1 MIIALIFRMGTVPRA
16 VQLAV
21 SASLAGAA
29 WWLFGGACPPAL
41 LTTLQVGSVA
51 VLALGGRLPQ
61 ILLNVRRGDSGEL
74 SLISCGLSLAG
85 NLARI
90 FTTAI
95 LVRDPIIL
103 GSATTQ
109 VRRGGGLADGQ
120 QGGLCAC
127 RRCVGPRGV
136 RSGTHGR
143 SGLLW
148 ACFPTCVPYFAGM
161 QAMLNGVLTWQCIDT
176 ARRLG
181 GSSQAGGGTPA
192 AQPA

>member
-1 MIIALIFRMGTVPRA
+1 MRFLDSGRAICALQNAMIIALIFRMGTVPRA

-41 LTTLQVGSVA
+41 LTTLQAGSVA

-109 VRRGGGLADGQ
+109 
-120 QGGLCAC
+120 
-127 RRCVGPRGV
+127 
-136 RSGTHGR
+136 
-143 SGLLW
+143 
-148 ACFPTCVPYFAGM
+148 
-161 QAMLNGVLTWQCIDT
+161 AMLNGVLTWQCIDT